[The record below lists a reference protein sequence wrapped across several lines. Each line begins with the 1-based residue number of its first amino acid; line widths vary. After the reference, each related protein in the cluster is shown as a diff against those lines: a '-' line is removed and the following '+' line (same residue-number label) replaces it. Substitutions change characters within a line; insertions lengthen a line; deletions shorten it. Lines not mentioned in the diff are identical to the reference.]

1 VLLAGDIGG
10 TKTRLALYEQ
20 SGGALRVVWYATYDS
35 RSASTLEE
43 LVVHFLRASGNPETT
58 AGCFGVA
65 GAVVGGQVR
74 TTNLPWSVSESGL
87 AHELRIPR
95 VKLLN
100 DLEAAAYGVI
110 AITDP
115 SSLLALQA
123 GEPPPEHRA
132 LTLVAAGTGL
142 GVALMAWNGERY
154 QVSPSEGG
162 HCDFA
167 PQDDVEDALLV
178 WLRSELG
185 HVSYE
190 RLVSG
195 PGLVNI
201 YRFLRYYRSAPEPA
215 WLTERIAGGDPAPF
229 ISEAALAHEDPICD
243 EALTRFVS
251 IYGAAAGNFAL
262 TALAVGGVF
271 VGGGIAPKILPR
283 LQDGPFLESF
293 AAKGRF
299 APALRKVPV
308 HVVLATDVAL
318 LGAASFVASRPDS
331 AA

>member
-1 VLLAGDIGG
+1 MLLAGDIGG
-10 TKTRLALYEQ
+10 TKTRLALYEETR
-20 SGGALRVVWYATYDS
+20 GALRLGRYATYDS
-35 RSASTLEE
+35 RSADTLEE
-43 LVVHFLRASGNPETT
+43 LVVQFLAASGNPTVT

-74 TTNLPWSVSESGL
+74 TTNLPWTVSESDL
-87 AHELRIPR
+87 SHELRVPR
-95 VKLLN
+95 VRLLN
-100 DLEAAAYGVI
+100 DLEAAAYGVV
-110 AITDP
+110 AITEP
-115 SSLLALQA
+115 ASLLTLQA
-123 GEPPPEHRA
+123 GEPPTERRA

-142 GVALMAWNGERY
+142 GVALMSWTGDRY

-167 PQDDVEDALLV
+167 PQDPVEDAMLL

-195 PGLVNI
+195 PGFVNI
-201 YRFLRYYRSAPEPA
+201 YRFLRYYRNEPEPA

-229 ISEAALAHEDPICD
+229 VAEAALAHADPICD

-251 IYGAAAGNFAL
+251 IYGAAAGNYAL
-262 TALAVGGVF
+262 TALSVGGVF
-271 VGGGIAPKILPR
+271 LGGGIAPKILPR
-283 LQDGPFLESF
+283 IQDGPFLTSF

-299 APALRKVPV
+299 APTLAKVPV
-308 HVVLATDVAL
+308 HVVLAPDVAL
-318 LGAASFVASRPDS
+318 LGAAACIATGPP
-331 AA
+331 AAI